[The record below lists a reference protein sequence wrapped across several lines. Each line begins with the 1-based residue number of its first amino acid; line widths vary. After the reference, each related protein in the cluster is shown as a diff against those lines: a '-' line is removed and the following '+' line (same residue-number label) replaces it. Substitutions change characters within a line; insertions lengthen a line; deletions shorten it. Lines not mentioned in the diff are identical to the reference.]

1 MVLKVRRVV
10 TGHDENGN
18 ARVLIDEISDNVIS
32 RRPGQESAVIWATDK
47 YPPDLGAIDDIAAT
61 VKATTVPNG
70 TVFRISRL
78 EPGVAPR
85 THRTESL
92 DYAIVLAG
100 EVDMT
105 LDDGQTVHLKSG
117 DVVVQ
122 RGTIHN
128 WVNNGTEPCIMAY
141 VLIAAPLPAGLKS
154 SG

>member
-1 MVLKVRRVV
+1 MPLEVRRVV
-10 TGHDENGN
+10 TGHDEKGK
-18 ARVLIDEISDNVIS
+18 ATVLIDEISDNVIS
-32 RRPGQESAVIWATDK
+32 RRPGQESTVIWATDRH
-47 YPPDLGAIDDIAAT
+47 PPDLGAPDDISAT
-61 VKATTVPNG
+61 VNQTTVPNG

-85 THRTESL
+85 MHRTESL

-105 LDDGQTVHLKSG
+105 LDDGKTVHLKTG

-128 WVNNGTEPCIMAY
+128 WVNNGTEPCVIAFS
-141 VLIAAPLPAGLKS
+141 LIASTGDKAVG
-154 SG
+154 